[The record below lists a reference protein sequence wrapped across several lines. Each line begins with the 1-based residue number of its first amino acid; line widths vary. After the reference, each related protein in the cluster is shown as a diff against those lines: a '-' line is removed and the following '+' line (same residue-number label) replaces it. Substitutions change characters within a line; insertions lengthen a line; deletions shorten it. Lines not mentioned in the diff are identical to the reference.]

1 MTFDDGPD
9 VDATPAVL
17 DALDQA
23 GARATFFVI
32 ASQVRRNLLLA
43 REIHRRGHEMALH
56 GYEHSR
62 HDKLPSAHSRDDVMQ
77 GFAAI
82 EEATGVRCRWYRP
95 PFGRMTPA
103 AADACRELEMTP
115 VYWSAWGVDWESVP
129 ADRIA
134 EIASAQLDDGAI
146 LLLHDSAEIRPQ
158 IERDADGR
166 GHSPDRRAG
175 AEARDFARVS
185 RRGHVLMSGTPQ
197 RILLVANPG
206 GHLLQMLA
214 LEGAWEGLDRRWV
227 TLAAADSKSLLARGG
242 RRLRIRSDR
251 A

>member
-1 MTFDDGPD
+1 MHTHGLRSLVPQAARERMYAWHPGRARRWRRCPGLERVQPRGHAVITFDDGPD

-17 DALDQA
+17 DALDRA

-43 REIHRRGHEMALH
+43 REIHRRGHEVALH

-115 VYWSAWGVDWESVP
+115 VYWSAWGVDWENVP

-146 LLLHDSAEIRPQ
+146 LLLHDSAKY
-158 IERDADGR
+158 GR
-166 GHSPDRRAG
+166 RSSAMPT
-175 AEARDFARVS
+175 AEAIPLIAEHARKHGISLVS
-185 RRGHVLMSGTPQ
+185 
-197 RILLVANPG
+197 
-206 GHLLQMLA
+206 
-214 LEGAWEGLDRRWV
+214 LDEA
-227 TLAAADSKSLLARGG
+227 TCA
-242 RRLRIRSDR
+242 
-251 A
+251 